1 LGWTAFALTAALGV
15 ALVTTRTAL
24 KDDTQIMRGRALY
37 AHHCAS
43 CHGAQMEGQPNWQT
57 TKLDGR
63 LPAPPHDKTGHTWH
77 HSDSELFQ
85 LTKQGMSVVVPGYV
99 SDMPAFAGILTDDDI
114 LAVLAFIKSMW
125 PPEERNY
132 QEMRNQIHN

>member
-1 LGWTAFALTAALGV
+1 
-15 ALVTTRTAL
+15 
-24 KDDTQIMRGRALY
+24 
-37 AHHCAS
+37 
-43 CHGAQMEGQPNWQT
+43 MEGQPDWQT

-63 LPAPPHDKTGHTWH
+63 LPAPPHDKTGHNWH

-85 LTKQGMSVVVPGYV
+85 MTKHGMSVVVPGYV

-114 LAVLAFIKSMW
+114 LAVLAFIKSTW

-132 QEMRNQIHN
+132 QEMRTQIQN